1 MAAIHIMT
9 PTSSAMPSAGFRE
22 LTCRV
27 TVMFIKRAEN
37 KTGTALRIAYD
48 RMLAK
53 VAITK
58 SLNLPD
64 LDGNPKY
71 YEQLSLHHRLDN
83 RL

>member
-1 MAAIHIMT
+1 MNANVQRYAQCGIQSANL
-9 PTSSAMPSAGFRE
+9 SSYRKFYYVIC
-22 LTCRV
+22 T
-27 TVMFIKRAEN
+27 
-37 KTGTALRIAYD
+37 KTGTATRIAYD

-71 YEQLSLHHRLDN
+71 NEQLSLHQRLGN